1 MPKFVI
7 ERPLPGA
14 SKLSPEELRGIAA
27 KSVAVLRDVGP
38 GVQWNESYVTD
49 DAITCVYI
57 ADDPEII
64 REHARRGGFPCD
76 TVREVRQ
83 VISPVTAEPR
93 RS

>member
-14 SKLSPEELRGIAA
+14 GNLSDQDLQAIAR
-27 KSVAVLRDVGP
+27 KSVDVLREVGP

-57 ADDPEII
+57 AADPEII

-76 TVREVRQ
+76 TVREVRH
-83 VISPVTAEPR
+83 VFSPVTAEG
-93 RS
+93 